1 MEKKFFV
8 VLLIVI
14 ASKVGFAQVFSD
26 QLMFLQSQT
35 QFMTIQ
41 SQIYSD
47 MSRQNIER
55 DEANRKKTGT
65 SNSLNIDRNK
75 SFSYTGNKAIVDR
88 VEKEI
93 ISRLNIKNPV
103 SGKNLEIALNN
114 TRPYPKYIAAFK
126 ALGLDPEHD
135 YADVF
140 AGYMLGMWRIAN
152 GRANNPTKEQILAVR
167 NQVINHLDI
176 SGLNN
181 RERQEK
187 AAYLIYDLIFANEA
201 YNEAYEGSRK
211 TNDRKLL
218 QQDSDAVQERF
229 LRENKLDLRSMTIS
243 ANGLTNKN

>member
-8 VLLIVI
+8 VLLMLI
-14 ASKVGFAQVFSD
+14 ASQVGITQVFSD

-65 SNSLNIDRNK
+65 SSSSNVDRSK

-103 SGKNLEIALNN
+103 SGKNLEIALNG
-114 TRPYPKYIAAFK
+114 TKPYSKYIAAFK
-126 ALGLDPEHD
+126 ALGLAPEHD

-140 AGYMLGMWRIAN
+140 TGYMLGMWRIAK
-152 GRANNPTKEQILAVR
+152 RMSNNPTKEQILAVR
-167 NQVINHLDI
+167 NQVVNHLDI

-201 YNEAYEGSRK
+201 YEGSRK
-211 TNDRKLL
+211 TNNRKLL
-218 QQDSDAVQERF
+218 QQDSDAVQQRF

>member
-8 VLLIVI
+8 VLLMLI
-14 ASKVGFAQVFSD
+14 ASKVGFAQIFSD

-65 SNSLNIDRNK
+65 SSSSNVDRSK

-88 VEKEI
+88 VEKKI

-103 SGKNLEIALNN
+103 SGKKLEIALNG
-114 TRPYPKYIAAFK
+114 TKPYSKYIAAFK

-140 AGYMLGMWRIAN
+140 TGYMIGMWRIAK
-152 GRANNPTKEQILAVR
+152 GMANNPTKEQILAVR
-167 NQVINHLDI
+167 NQVVNHLDI

-201 YNEAYEGSRK
+201 YEGSRK

-218 QQDSDAVQERF
+218 QQDSDAVQQRF